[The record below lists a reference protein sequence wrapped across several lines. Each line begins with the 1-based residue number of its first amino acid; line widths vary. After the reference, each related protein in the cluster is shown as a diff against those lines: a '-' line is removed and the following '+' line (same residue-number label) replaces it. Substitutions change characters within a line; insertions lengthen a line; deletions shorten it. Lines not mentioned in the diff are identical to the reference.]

1 MLTLEAALPET
12 HVLLDGAGHTWIP
25 EAVVLAEEVLRRC
38 SDECLHLREL
48 AIELTPA
55 EGAAAARVEQQ
66 LKDDIDQLLQ
76 RVEPQ
81 LRTLE
86 TRLNGTEKASS
97 EPAPNR
103 AQRRAAERSK
113 AKRGASA
120 SNGVR
125 A

>member
-1 MLTLEAALPET
+1 M
-12 HVLLDGAGHTWIP
+12 AG
-25 EAVVLAEEVLRRC
+25 
-38 SDECLHLREL
+38 
-48 AIELTPA
+48 
-55 EGAAAARVEQQ
+55 VEQQ

-86 TRLNGTEKASS
+86 TRLNGTEKAPS

-113 AKRGASA
+113 AKREPVPATASA
-120 SNGVR
+120 LSQLINWPAGICGR
-125 A
+125 SDPRKEETCSRYSR